1 MDDFTDE
8 TMLSAD
14 MGLYYDFTVDNNTSR
29 VSGLG
34 QDGSISCPG
43 LVGKYPNGSDIPG
56 LNKGGSPKYG
66 DFHLQSVLF
75 MSVSNIQIQC
85 QKHSQCLCRISGV
98 LMYNRLVSIFGK
110 W

>member
-14 MGLYYDFTVDNNTSR
+14 MGLYYDFTVDNDTSR

-43 LVGKYPNGSDIPG
+43 LVGTYTDGKNISGVF
-56 LNKGGSPKYG
+56 NKGGSSKYG
-66 DFHLQSVLF
+66 DFHLQSILF

-98 LMYNRLVSIFGK
+98 YIPRLVDV
-110 W
+110 